1 MMTTTII
8 TVIMITT
15 ETIND
20 YDDKI
25 KVQTHSISA
34 SNALLCPII

>member
-25 KVQTHSISA
+25 RVQTQSILA
-34 SNALLCPII
+34 SNAL